1 MKKFPFRKLVPVY
14 IGVLIVFLLIAWGG
28 SNAITTIS
36 ENVSAPIGKIV
47 IIDAGH
53 GGVDGGATSVSGFLE
68 SRMNLEISQRLNDL
82 LHLMGIHTKM
92 IRTSDISIYTEG
104 ESIAAKKVSDI
115 KNRVQIVN
123 NTDNAILVSIHQN
136 HYSEAKYRGTQVFYS
151 PFGDSIQL
159 AKKMQEAFRKTINP
173 SNRRQIKKATG
184 VYLLQNI
191 QKPGIL
197 IECGFI
203 SNPEE
208 DSLLRNG
215 TYQKQVASVIAA
227 TLSQYF
233 SQTASL
239 DLIS

>member
-14 IGVLIVFLLIAWGG
+14 VWVLIVFLIIAWGG
-28 SNAITTIS
+28 SRAITTIS
-36 ENVSAPIGKIV
+36 ENVSAPMGKIV

-53 GGVDGGATSVSGFLE
+53 GGVDGGATSVSGVLE
-68 SRMNLEISQRLNDL
+68 SKMNLEISQRLNDL

-104 ESIAAKKVSDI
+104 QSIAAKKVSDI

-136 HYSEAKYRGTQVFYS
+136 HYSEAKYRGAQVFYS
-151 PFGDSIQL
+151 PFGDSMQL
-159 AKKMQEAFRKTINP
+159 AQKMQEAFRKTINP
-173 SNRRQIKKATG
+173 SNRRQIKKAAG

-191 QKPGIL
+191 QRPGIL

-208 DSLLRNG
+208 DGLLRSCA
-215 TYQKQVASVIAA
+215 YQKQVASVIAA

-233 SQTASL
+233 SQIASL